1 MSEVL
6 ISAVQILTGNA
17 GERIRDGAVLVID
30 GKIGAVGS
38 RAELATLAPEGI
50 RELAFPQ
57 ATLLPGLIDCH
68 VHLAF
73 DASADVVAALQATED
88 DELLEGMT
96 ARARQL
102 LDAGVTTA
110 RDLGDR
116 GGLVVRL
123 RKLIDAG
130 EAPGPRL
137 LSATAPLTLPGGHC
151 WFFGGEVDGE
161 RAIREQVRRNAEAG
175 ADVIKVMATGG
186 HLTPGGAAM
195 WEPQFTPEEL
205 QVVVEEARRHGLP
218 VAAHAHGTDGIV
230 AATRAGVDTIE
241 HCTWL
246 STRGVDVRE
255 DVIAEIAA
263 RGIYVCPALSRNW
276 KGLAKR
282 FGAELTETLLGHLGE
297 ADAKGVR
304 LAAGTDSGIP
314 GAVFGDYVGALEVFE
329 HVGFSNE
336 RIIELATAA
345 AADALGLGNTTGRIQ
360 AGLQADLIVVDGD
373 PTHDLQALRQVR
385 HVFTQGREHAPPSPV
400 ANR

>member
-6 ISAVQILTGNA
+6 ISADQVLTGNA
-17 GERIRDGAVLVID
+17 GQRIQDGAVLVSG
-30 GKIGAVGS
+30 GKIDAVGP
-38 RAELATLAPEGI
+38 RAELATQAPEGA
-50 RELAFPQ
+50 RVLTFPG
-57 ATLLPGLIDCH
+57 ATILPGLIDCH

-73 DASADVVAALQATED
+73 DASADVVAALNATGD
-88 DELLEGMT
+88 DQLLVGMT

-116 GGLVVRL
+116 GGLAVRL
-123 RKLIDAG
+123 RKLVDTG
-130 EAPGPRL
+130 EVPGPRL
-137 LSATAPLTLPGGHC
+137 LSATAPLTPPGGHC

-161 RAIREQVRRNAEAG
+161 QAIREQIRRNAEAG

-195 WEPQFTPEEL
+195 WEAQFTDEEL
-205 QVVVEEARRHGLP
+205 RIVVKEASSHGLP
-218 VAAHAHGTDGIV
+218 IAAHAHGTDGIV

-246 STRGVDVRE
+246 STRGVDVRD
-255 DVIAEIAA
+255 DVIAEIAD
-263 RGIYVCPALSRNW
+263 RGIYVCPAISRNW

-297 ADAKGVR
+297 ADAKGVP
-304 LAAGTDSGIP
+304 LAVGTDSGIP
-314 GAVFGDYVGALEVFE
+314 GAVFGDYVGALDVFQ

-345 AADALGLGNTTGRIQ
+345 AAEALGLRDTTGRVEP
-360 AGLQADLIVVDGD
+360 GLCADLIVVDGD
-373 PTHDLQALRQVR
+373 PTRDLQALRKIRYVL
-385 HVFTQGREHAPPSPV
+385 TQGREHISPHSIDH
-400 ANR
+400 R